1 VGHHSINRRL
11 FCQSLGI
18 ALTTLGAGL
27 TPVEAAQTQPDR
39 LARILGL
46 EGAEVAWL
54 ADLTPAE
61 RATLLAALTAGK
73 PLPRRAVDLLYQVIG
88 RRERL
93 FQYVGYR
100 PLPNRLTACDGLI
113 RE

>member
-1 VGHHSINRRL
+1 MDRRG
-11 FCQSLGI
+11 FCQSL
-18 ALTTLGAGL
+18 ALTLATLGTSAR
-27 TPVEAAQTQPDR
+27 PADAQTPRDR
-39 LARILGL
+39 LAGVLGL
-46 EGAEVAWL
+46 KAGEIAWL
-54 ADLTPAE
+54 NDLTALE
-61 RATLLAALTAGK
+61 QRALLSSLTAGAK
-73 PLPRRAVDLLYQVIG
+73 PSPKAIDLLYRVIG

>member
-1 VGHHSINRRL
+1 MGLHSINRRL

-18 ALTTLGAGL
+18 ALATLGGL
-27 TPVEAAQTQPDR
+27 TPVDAAQTQPGR

-54 ADLTPAE
+54 DDLTPGE
-61 RATLLAALTAGK
+61 RGALLAALTAGK
-73 PLPRRAVDLLYQVIG
+73 PLPRPAVDLLYKVIG

>member
-1 VGHHSINRRL
+1 MNRRL

-18 ALTTLGAGL
+18 ALATLAAGARPSAVVEPPTERLAKMLGL
-27 TPVEAAQTQPDR
+27 TGT
-39 LARILGL
+39 
-46 EGAEVAWL
+46 EVAWL
-54 ADLTPAE
+54 NDLSAAE
-61 RATLLAALTAGK
+61 RGALLTALASGTR
-73 PLPRRAVDLLYQVIG
+73 PSRATIDLLYRVLG

-93 FQYVGYR
+93 FQYVGYP

>member
-1 VGHHSINRRL
+1 MNRRL
-11 FCQSLGI
+11 FCRSLGI
-18 ALTTLGAGL
+18 ALATLGVGA
-27 TPVEAAQTQPDR
+27 TAADGAEPTLDR
-39 LARILGL
+39 LARVLGL

-54 ADLTPAE
+54 DDLSPRE
-61 RATLLAALTAGK
+61 RSALLTALTS
-73 PLPRRAVDLLYQVIG
+73 RARPSRVTVDLLYRVLG

-93 FQYVGYR
+93 FQYVGYP

>member
-1 VGHHSINRRL
+1 MNRRL
-11 FCQSLGI
+11 FCRSLGI
-18 ALTTLGAGL
+18 ALATLGVG
-27 TPVEAAQTQPDR
+27 AAAADAAEPTLDR
-39 LARILGL
+39 LARVLGL

-54 ADLTPAE
+54 NDLSPRERNALLTALTSRARPS
-61 RATLLAALTAGK
+61 RAT
-73 PLPRRAVDLLYQVIG
+73 VDLLYRVLG

-93 FQYVGYR
+93 FQYVGYP

>member
-1 VGHHSINRRL
+1 MNRRL
-11 FCQSLGI
+11 FFKSLGI
-18 ALTTLGAGL
+18 ALATLGVAPGSAD
-27 TPVEAAQTQPDR
+27 AAQPTLDR
-39 LARILGL
+39 LAQVLGL

-54 ADLTPAE
+54 NDLSPPE
-61 RATLLAALTAGK
+61 RSTLLAALTSRTR
-73 PLPRRAVDLLYQVIG
+73 PSRATVDLLYRILG

-93 FQYVGYR
+93 FQYVGYP

>member
-1 VGHHSINRRL
+1 MDRRA
-11 FCQSLGI
+11 FCQSV
-18 ALTTLGAGL
+18 AAAVATLGTAAPSAQEAE
-27 TPVEAAQTQPDR
+27 TPRQA

-46 EGAEVAWL
+46 AGEEIAWL
-54 ADLTPAE
+54 DDLS
-61 RATLLAALTAGK
+61 AAQ
-73 PLPRRAVDLLYQVIG
+73 RRALLTGLSTPTVPARGTIDLLYRVIG

>member
-1 VGHHSINRRL
+1 MNRRL
-11 FCQSLGI
+11 FCRSLAI
-18 ALTTLGAGL
+18 ALATLGVGAG
-27 TPVEAAQTQPDR
+27 AADAEQPTLDR
-39 LARILGL
+39 LARVLGL

-54 ADLTPAE
+54 NDLSPRE
-61 RATLLAALTAGK
+61 RSALLAALTSRTR
-73 PLPRRAVDLLYQVIG
+73 PSRATVDLLYRVLG

-93 FQYVGYR
+93 FQYVGYP

>member
-1 VGHHSINRRL
+1 MNRRL
-11 FCQSLGI
+11 FCRSLGI
-18 ALTTLGAGL
+18 VLATLGVATG
-27 TPVEAAQTQPDR
+27 AADAAPPTLER
-39 LARILGL
+39 LAQVLGL

-54 ADLTPAE
+54 NDLSDRE
-61 RATLLAALTAGK
+61 RSALLAALTSRTR
-73 PLPRRAVDLLYQVIG
+73 PSRATVDLLYRVLG

-93 FQYVGYR
+93 FQYVGYP

>member
-1 VGHHSINRRL
+1 VHRHFLNRRL

-18 ALTTLGAGL
+18 ALATLGAGL
-27 TPVEAAQTQPDR
+27 HPADAAQAQRDR

-46 EGAEVAWL
+46 EGSEVAWL
-54 ADLTPAE
+54 ADLTASE
-61 RATLLAALTAGK
+61 RGTLLGALSAGT
-73 PLPRRAVDLLYQVIG
+73 PLPRRAADLLYKVIG